1 MNIAGKLMKSFEI
14 VSNPIMSSILHQFLP
29 EKLNIGFA
37 TTSILLE
44 DGLLKTG
51 TDKISRCHQYF

>member
-1 MNIAGKLMKSFEI
+1 MKSFEI